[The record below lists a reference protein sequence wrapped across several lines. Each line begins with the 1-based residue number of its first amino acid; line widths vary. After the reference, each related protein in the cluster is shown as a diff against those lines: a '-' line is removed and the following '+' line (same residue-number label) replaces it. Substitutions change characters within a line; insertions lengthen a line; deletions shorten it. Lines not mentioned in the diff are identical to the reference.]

1 MVDVLQMPP
10 EKSVLTSARY
20 TEVPVV
26 AAIREYDKS
35 APGYEIARGVAV
47 ISICGAA
54 CEREGE
60 RRDAGRKT
68 CPNRTHDHSSVTE
81 WPRWRTRGPRLRYR
95 RRQDAGRSRR
105 CRPRWPFAR

>member
-1 MVDVLQMPP
+1 MVDVLQMAKEAP
-10 EKSVLTSARY
+10 VLASARY
-20 TEVPVV
+20 TEVPVL
-26 AAIREYDKS
+26 AAREYDKS
-35 APGYEIARGVAV
+35 APGYEIAHVAV

-68 CPNRTHDHSSVTE
+68 CPNCTHDHSSVTE
-81 WPRWRTRGPRLRYR
+81 WPRWQTRGPRLRHR

-105 CRPRWPFAR
+105 CRLRWPSAR